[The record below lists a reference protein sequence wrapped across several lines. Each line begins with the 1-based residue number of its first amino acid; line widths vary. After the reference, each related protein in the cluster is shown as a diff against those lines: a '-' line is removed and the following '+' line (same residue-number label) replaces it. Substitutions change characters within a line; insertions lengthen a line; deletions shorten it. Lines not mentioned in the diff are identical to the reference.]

1 MSSLSRM
8 IRITI
13 LSITVLTFISAGF
26 AFGDIDDTIR
36 KSFSVDSGGTL
47 KLDTDTGSIEVRG
60 TSGRTLEIE
69 VFRKVK
75 TNNQKTAQRIL
86 DNFHID
92 FEQSGNDIYITGDRQ
107 RKANFWD
114 NIWNRL
120 RVKYIIHVPEVYNID
135 LRTSGGSISVE
146 VLEGE
151 VNVRTSG
158 GSLDLDDITGPVW
171 GKTSGGSIR
180 VGNINGDVDIDTS
193 GGSINIDRARGNVT
207 AHTSGGSITVDEVMG
222 SIHADTSGGS
232 IKAHISK
239 QPDSDCRLT
248 TSGGGVTVYLT
259 RNIAVDLDASTSG
272 GSVHTEFPV
281 TIQGKIDKRKLKSKI
296 NGGGPLLTLHTS
308 GGSIYIKEF

>member
-1 MSSLSRM
+1 MSIFSRLKNTP
-8 IRITI
+8 IFYIA
-13 LSITVLTFISAGF
+13 VLALLPAGF
-26 AFGDIDDTIR
+26 VFGDIDDTIR

-60 TSGRTLEIE
+60 TSDRTLEIE
-69 VFRKVK
+69 VYRKVK

-92 FEQSGNDIYITGDRQ
+92 FEQSENDIYITGDRK
-107 RKANFWD
+107 RKVNFWD

-120 RVKYIIHVPEVYNID
+120 NIKYIIHVPEVYNID

-146 VLEGE
+146 VVEGE

-158 GSLDLDDITGPVW
+158 GSLDLDDISGPVW

-180 VGNINGDVDIDTS
+180 VGHVNGDVDIDTS
-193 GGSINIDRARGNVT
+193 GGSIKIDCARGNVK
-207 AHTSGGSITVDEVMG
+207 AHTSGGSITVDEVIG
-222 SIHADTSGGS
+222 SINADTSGGS
-232 IKAHISK
+232 IKAHISQ
-239 QPDSDCRLT
+239 QPGSDCRLT

-259 RNIAVDLDASTSG
+259 RDIAVDLDASTSG
-272 GSVHTEFPV
+272 GSVHTEFPL

-296 NGGGPLLTLHTS
+296 NGGGPLLYLHTS